1 MTLMYLG
8 SRRLVDVFDCGTH
21 EPEKMTV
28 HQFVKYYTSEEK
40 SQILNVTSLEFSHTG
55 LDRIV
60 DGPTIVSPENVFKKT
75 CFLQKEIV
83 ECTEK
88 TSINA
93 KRNPLNLVN
102 MKYFLIL
109 CLEIAQH

>member
-1 MTLMYLG
+1 MLLLAG
-8 SRRLVDVFDCGTH
+8 SRRIIDVFDCGTH

-60 DGPTIVSPENVFKKT
+60 DGPSVVSLLFTFKT
-75 CFLQKEIV
+75 LLHR
-83 ECTEK
+83 
-88 TSINA
+88 SITFNT
-93 KRNPLNLVN
+93 LNL
-102 MKYFLIL
+102 
-109 CLEIAQH
+109 